1 MLGLTSALRVLI
13 KATGLLFALPFE
25 RELTA
30 TRSRFSGQNWL
41 PRARVLSRCLELK
54 NGTFAES
61 TSMRFAQLP
70 HLHGVTAFASST

>member
-41 PRARVLSRCLELK
+41 PRARVLSRCLEL
-54 NGTFAES
+54 
-61 TSMRFAQLP
+61 
-70 HLHGVTAFASST
+70 